1 MRTTTMLAALALT
14 ALPAAAM
21 LAGNDVLVEIH
32 GDVYGNQI
40 NSGDFANVNAGET
53 VTYSFQLSSSVFTDG
68 TLSRRGYH
76 IDLSTFNLAFSGG
89 TVVHAQ
95 DPYPAGFTPMFV
107 LRDGDP
113 VADGFFITDASVDGF
128 DNGMATDQ
136 AGVFGNFVTGFSV
149 SYGGDALGSLDILDA
164 LGDYDYTGLTV
175 FGMGIDDGPAESVL
189 GIDFVSMS
197 ISQIPAPST
206 LLGLAPVGL
215 IAARRRR

>member
-1 MRTTTMLAALALT
+1 MKTITILTAMALG
-14 ALPAAAM
+14 ALPAGAGVS
-21 LAGNDVLVEIH
+21 GNDILVEIR

-53 VTYSFQLSSSVFTDG
+53 MTYSFELNSSVFTDG

-76 IDLSTFNLAFSGG
+76 IDLSTFQLAFSGG

-95 DPYPAGFTPMFV
+95 NPYPAGFTPMFV

-136 AGVFGNFVTGFSV
+136 AGVFGNFVSGFSV
-149 SYGGDALGSLDILDA
+149 SYGGDALGSLNIFDA

-175 FGMGIDDGPAESVL
+175 FGMGIDDGPVESVL
-189 GIDFVSMS
+189 GIDFVSMT

-206 LLGLAPVGL
+206 LLGLAPMGL
-215 IAARRRR
+215 LASRRRR